1 MNLSPESPARPQVVI
16 VGAGFGGLFAA
27 QALADS
33 PVDVTVIDRHNYHL
47 FQPLLYQVATAGLSP
62 AEIAW
67 PVRSVLRRQANA
79 TVLLG
84 EVTGVDTQARVVI
97 LGQRR
102 IHYDW
107 LVLATGA
114 RHAYFGHDDWEAVA
128 PGLKRIEDATDI
140 RARILLAFEKAE
152 AESDRGRRRR
162 LLTFVVVGGGPTG
175 VELAGALAELARR
188 ALVRDFRRIDPRATR
203 IILLEAGP
211 RILPTFPE
219 KLSAIAERSLKKLG
233 VEVRAGKAVTA
244 CDDTGVMI
252 GENRIAARTILWA
265 AGVAASPAATWIG
278 AEADRAGRIKVNPD
292 LSVPWMQRIF
302 AIGDTALA
310 VQDGKPVPGVAPAAK
325 QQGAY
330 VAGVIDAVVR
340 GQPVPPPF
348 RYKDYG
354 NLATI
359 GRKFAVID
367 FGWIRLSGFFAWL
380 LWCVAHV
387 YYLIGVRNRIIVSV
401 NWLWAYFT
409 FQRGARLITVPHKEE
424 S

>member
-1 MNLSPESPARPQVVI
+1 MSTSPDSSPRPQVVI

-27 QALADS
+27 QALANEA
-33 PVDVTVIDRHNYHL
+33 VDVTVIDRHNYHL

-62 AEIAW
+62 ADIAW
-67 PVRSVLRRQANA
+67 PVRSVLRRQKNA

-84 EVTGVDTQARVVI
+84 DVTGIDTQAREVVM
-97 LGQRR
+97 GERR
-102 IHYDW
+102 LRYDW

-114 RHAYFGHDDWEAVA
+114 RHAYFGHDAWEKVA

-140 RARILLAFEKAE
+140 RARILLAFERAE
-152 AESDRGRRRR
+152 AESDRTRRRR

-175 VELAGALAELARR
+175 VELAGALAELAGR
-188 ALVRDFRRIDPRATR
+188 ALARDFRRIDPRSAR
-203 IILLEAGP
+203 IVLLEAGP
-211 RILPTFPE
+211 RILPAFPE
-219 KLSAIAERSLKKLG
+219 KLSAIAQRSLEKLG
-233 VEVRAGKAVTA
+233 VEVRTGKSVTD
-244 CDDTGVMI
+244 CDGTGVII

-292 LSVPWMQRIF
+292 LSVPWHQRIF
-302 AIGDTALA
+302 AVGDTALLL
-310 VQDGKPVPGVAPAAK
+310 QDGKPVPGVAPAAK
-325 QQGAY
+325 QQGSY
-330 VAGVIDAVVR
+330 VAGVIAASVC
-340 GQPVPPPF
+340 GQTAPPPF

-367 FGWIRLSGFFAWL
+367 FGWIRLSGFIAWV

-387 YYLIGVRNRIIVSV
+387 YYLIGVRNRLIVSI

-409 FQRGARLITVPHKEE
+409 FQRGSRLITAPSRKD
-424 S
+424 

>member
-1 MNLSPESPARPQVVI
+1 VNASPDSSPRSQVVI

-27 QALADS
+27 QALADT

-62 AEIAW
+62 ADIAW
-67 PVRSVLRRQANA
+67 PVRSILRRQANA

-84 EVTGVDTQARVVI
+84 EVTGVDTQTRDVLVGGRRV
-97 LGQRR
+97 R
-102 IHYDW
+102 YDW

-114 RHAYFGHDDWEAVA
+114 RHAYFGHDDWEGVA

-140 RARILLAFEKAE
+140 RARVLLAFERAE
-152 AESDRGRRRR
+152 AEPDPAKRRG
-162 LLTFVVVGGGPTG
+162 LLSFIVVGGGPTG

-188 ALVRDFRRIDPRATR
+188 ALARDFRRIDPRGAR
-203 IILLEAGP
+203 IVLLEAGP

-219 KLSAIAERSLKKLG
+219 TLSAVAQRSLEKLG
-233 VEVRAGKAVTA
+233 VEVRTGKAVTA
-244 CDDTGVMI
+244 CDETGVNV

-265 AGVAASPAATWIG
+265 AGVAASPAAAWIG

-292 LSVPWMQRIF
+292 LSVPWHQRIF
-302 AIGDTALA
+302 AVGDTALA

-325 QQGAY
+325 QQGHY
-330 VAGVIDAVVR
+330 VANVIAAAVR
-340 GQPVPPPF
+340 GQPAPPPF
-348 RYKDYG
+348 RYRDYG

-367 FGWIRLSGFFAWL
+367 FGWIRLSGFIAWV

-387 YYLIGVRNRIIVSV
+387 YYLIGVRNRLIVSI

-409 FQRGARLITVPHKEE
+409 FQRGARLITASRKN
-424 S
+424 

>member
-1 MNLSPESPARPQVVI
+1 MADSGSRPHVVI

-33 PVDVTVIDRHNYHL
+33 PVDITVIDRHNYHL

-84 EVTGVDTQARVVI
+84 EVTGVDTQAREVI
-97 LGQRR
+97 VEERR
-102 IHYDW
+102 VRYDW
-107 LVLATGA
+107 LVLASGA

-188 ALVRDFRRIDPRATR
+188 ALVRDFRRIDPRSAR
-203 IILLEAGP
+203 IVLLEAGP
-211 RILPTFPE
+211 RILPNFPE
-219 KLSAIAERSLKKLG
+219 SLSAVAERSLMKLG
-233 VEVRAGKAVTA
+233 VEVRTGKAVTA
-244 CDDTGVMI
+244 CDDTGVLI

-265 AGVAASPAATWIG
+265 AGVAASPAAAWIG

-292 LSVPWMQRIF
+292 LSVPWKQRIF

-310 VQDGKPVPGVAPAAK
+310 MQDGKPVPGVAPAAK
-325 QQGAY
+325 QQGSY
-330 VAGVIDAVVR
+330 VASVIDASAR
-340 GQPVPPPF
+340 GKPTPPPF
-348 RYKDYG
+348 RYRDYG

-367 FGWIRLSGFFAWL
+367 FGWVRLSGFFAWL

-387 YYLIGVRNRIIVSV
+387 YYLIGVRNRIVVSV

-409 FQRGARLITVPHKEE
+409 FQRGARLITAPHKQED
-424 S
+424 